1 MVQPTCEVCGQPAV
15 VHETE
20 INASSVKTR
29 HLCQAHG
36 EAGWRDAV
44 LSLGDADFQAS
55 ALRDLE
61 DQWRRLS
68 ENDKQQLAQLHRLSR
83 RCR

>member
-20 INASSVKTR
+20 IVASRVTSH

-44 LSLGDADFQAS
+44 LSLRDINFQAD
-55 ALRDLE
+55 AIRDLE

-68 ENDKQQLAQLHRLSR
+68 ENDKQQLAQLHRLTR